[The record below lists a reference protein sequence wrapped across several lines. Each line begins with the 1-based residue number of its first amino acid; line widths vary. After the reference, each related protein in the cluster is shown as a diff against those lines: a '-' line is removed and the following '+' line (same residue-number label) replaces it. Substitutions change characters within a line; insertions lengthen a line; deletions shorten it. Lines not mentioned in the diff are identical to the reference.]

1 VNELLTY
8 GKIHQLTQGTWL
20 TAPANASQTL
30 RSGAFDTRALGK
42 AEIFFTW
49 GGESDAHQYLN
60 QLTNSNIRLAIVE
73 KSVPPL
79 GNIAILKVK
88 NSLEAL
94 HVLASYLAKSFKG
107 KIITITGSSG
117 KTTAKSWL
125 SHILKHKFHL
135 LHNIGSFNN
144 QIGCPIT
151 ILDLDTDHDIIVLEM
166 GTSGLGELESL
177 SAIAPADV
185 SMLLNVGH
193 AHIGEFG
200 SRENIYKAKT
210 EIFSHQKKSAISLIP
225 SNDENI
231 QKYLKNKDICFFGK
245 ESPQYSWETKAIDLD
260 RLGQVISFNTPWGE
274 KSVFIN
280 QLGNYVGELLSA
292 IIAACHHLGLEWQD
306 IEPCLGSF
314 PQDKGRSKLIKL
326 ESGLLI
332 LDDTYNANP
341 ESTIN
346 MLNTLCMMD
355 AQRYIAVVGNLAE
368 LEDNLTESAQYIIQ
382 NIPEKLTHLLLSGET
397 GQILL
402 PLVRS
407 KRSNLDVR
415 WFESV
420 QETYL
425 ALNSLITKNSVVG
438 IKGSRS
444 AHMERVLYA
453 LQGKLTDCDL
463 SRCGRL
469 SMCIDCE
476 EF

>member
-1 VNELLTY
+1 MNELLTY

-185 SMLLNVGH
+185 SMLL
-193 AHIGEFG
+193 I
-200 SRENIYKAKT
+200 
-210 EIFSHQKKSAISLIP
+210 
-225 SNDENI
+225 
-231 QKYLKNKDICFFGK
+231 
-245 ESPQYSWETKAIDLD
+245 
-260 RLGQVISFNTPWGE
+260 
-274 KSVFIN
+274 
-280 QLGNYVGELLSA
+280 
-292 IIAACHHLGLEWQD
+292 
-306 IEPCLGSF
+306 
-314 PQDKGRSKLIKL
+314 
-326 ESGLLI
+326 
-332 LDDTYNANP
+332 
-341 ESTIN
+341 
-346 MLNTLCMMD
+346 
-355 AQRYIAVVGNLAE
+355 
-368 LEDNLTESAQYIIQ
+368 
-382 NIPEKLTHLLLSGET
+382 
-397 GQILL
+397 
-402 PLVRS
+402 
-407 KRSNLDVR
+407 
-415 WFESV
+415 
-420 QETYL
+420 
-425 ALNSLITKNSVVG
+425 
-438 IKGSRS
+438 
-444 AHMERVLYA
+444 
-453 LQGKLTDCDL
+453 
-463 SRCGRL
+463 
-469 SMCIDCE
+469 
-476 EF
+476 